1 MNPKLNAIVKRS
13 IGTRCSMFTP
23 QPFEQVN
30 AAAKSA
36 DHDFFETAAVDVESL
51 VFRAFLLVAIAMLC
65 SVPLLAQK
73 LSFSSLTTEYQQNPM
88 GIGIAQ
94 PRLSWKFTS
103 TGTNVMQE
111 AYELRVGTDAAAL
124 SSGKKIF
131 WQQARVKSDQSVHVT
146 YKGPALQSSQR
157 YYWQVRIWDNKG
169 NSSGWSKPAFWE
181 MGLLQP
187 SDWSAKWIKSN
198 LKADTADGAS
208 PMFRRAFSLGKP
220 VKSARL
226 YITSHG
232 IFEAYLNGHRIGND
246 YFAPGWTSYK
256 KRLQYQTYDVTAL
269 LNKGKNVAGVLVGD
283 GWFRG
288 HLDKWKNIWGKDLAL
303 LFQLKVSYADGTEE
317 TIISDGQWKS
327 ATGPILTSSFY
338 NGETYDSRLE
348 KKDWDLSSYN
358 DDSWQSVAVA
368 DEAKTNLIAPEVK
381 GVRKHEVFHA
391 QKLITTPKG
400 ETVID
405 FGQNLV
411 GWVVLNI
418 KGKPGDEIRIYH
430 AEVLDKT
437 GNFYT
442 TNLRHA
448 KSEIKYIL
456 GSNTM
461 EHHEPHF
468 TYQGF
473 RYIKIEGLQGKP
485 DTAGITA
492 VAMYSDM
499 EPTGS
504 LVTSNTMLNQ
514 LQHNIQWG
522 QKGNFLDVPTD
533 CPQRDERLG
542 WTGDAQAFSRTAA
555 YNMNV
560 AGFFTKWLKDLAAD
574 QHEDGAVT
582 WVVPDMMSKTASGV
596 AGWGDA
602 STIIPWSVYQSY
614 GDQRILE
621 QQYSSMKG
629 WVEFMKGKSTDD
641 LWNTGTHFG
650 DWCFYSPSPTDDGG
664 KAAVTDKYLIA
675 QTFYAHSTQLLINA
689 ATVLG
694 KTEDVKT
701 YSALLLRI
709 KNAFV
714 KEYMT
719 ANGRLVSGTQTAA
732 ALALSFDMLPVEM
745 RDQLAKRLVQN
756 IKDYGNHLTTGFL
769 GTPYLCHVLSRFGYD
784 DIAYTLL
791 LQDTYPSWLY
801 PVTKGA
807 TTIWERWDGIK
818 ANGDLQDPSMNS
830 FNHYSYGAIG
840 DWMYRVMAGLNT
852 DEKAA
857 GYKKI
862 HIAPHPGGNLS
873 LVNAELETLYG
884 KASSKWQLNN
894 GVFQLDVIIPP
905 NTTAE
910 VSLPGSAAALITQNN
925 KPLAKQTGSTDVKV
939 SLGSGTY
946 HYQYHYQ

>member
-1 MNPKLNAIVKRS
+1 MIIDQPSMKR
-13 IGTRCSMFTP
+13 IKHEGAMKVMP
-23 QPFEQVN
+23 M
-30 AAAKSA
+30 
-36 DHDFFETAAVDVESL
+36 L
-51 VFRAFLLVAIAMLC
+51 MIAMAFSLA
-65 SVPLLAQK
+65 SFAQK
-73 LSFSSLTTEYQQNPM
+73 LSFTSLRTEYQNNPV
-88 GIGIAQ
+88 GIDIAK
-94 PRLSWKFTS
+94 PRLSWKFSS
-103 TGTNVMQE
+103 TGTDVMQE
-111 AYELRVGTDAAAL
+111 AYELRVATNAL
-124 SSGKKIF
+124 SLLQGKGLVWESGKI
-131 WQQARVKSDQSVHVT
+131 KSGQSVHVV
-146 YKGPALQSSQR
+146 YNGPALLSAQR
-157 YYWQVRIWDNKG
+157 YYWQVKIWDNKG
-169 NSSGWSKPAFWE
+169 NASAWSKPAYWE
-181 MGLLQP
+181 MGLLKQ

-198 LKADTADGAS
+198 LTADTTDGPS
-208 PMFRRAFSLGKP
+208 PMFRRAFTVSKT

-226 YITSHG
+226 YITAHG
-232 IFEAYLNGHRIGND
+232 IFEAYLNGHRVGND

-256 KRLQYQTYDVTAL
+256 KRLQYQTYDVTSL
-269 LNKGKNVAGVLVGD
+269 LYKGNNAAGVMIGD
-283 GWFRG
+283 GWYRG
-288 HLDKWKNIWGKDLAL
+288 HLDKWKNLWGKDLGL
-303 LFQLKVSYADGTEE
+303 LFQLEVNYTDGTKE
-317 TIISDGQWKS
+317 TINSDDQWKS
-327 ATGPILTSSFY
+327 STGPILLSSFY

-348 KKDWDLSSYN
+348 KKGWMESAYN
-358 DDSWQSVAVA
+358 DSSWQSVAVI
-368 DEAKTNLIAPEVK
+368 DEDKANLIAPEVPGIK
-381 GVRKHEVFHA
+381 KQEVFHPK
-391 QKLITTPKG
+391 KLITTPKG

-418 KGKPGDEIRIYH
+418 KGKAGDEIRIYH
-430 AEVLDKT
+430 AEVLDKD

-456 GSNTM
+456 AGNSP
-461 EHHEPHF
+461 EKHEPHF

-473 RYIKIEGLQGKP
+473 RYIKIEGNSGKL
-485 DTAGITA
+485 DTAGIYA

-499 EPTGS
+499 DPTGT
-504 LVTSNTMLNQ
+504 LVTSNPMLNQ

-542 WTGDAQAFSRTAA
+542 WTGDAQAFSRTAE

-560 AGFFTKWLKDLAAD
+560 AGFFTKWLKDLSAD

-582 WVVPDMMSKTASGV
+582 WVVPDMMSRTASGV

-602 STIIPWSVYQSY
+602 ATIIPWSIYQAY

-621 QQYSSMKG
+621 QQYGSMKA
-629 WVEFMKGKSTDD
+629 WVDFMNGKSTND

-664 KAAVTDKYLIA
+664 KAAVTDKYLIC

-701 YSALLLRI
+701 YTALLERI

-732 ALALSFDMLPVEM
+732 SLALSFDMLPVEM

-784 DIAYTLL
+784 DMAYTLL

-818 ANGDLQDPSMNS
+818 ANGDMQDPSMNS

-840 DWMYRVMAGLNT
+840 DWMYRVMAGLNS
-852 DEKAA
+852 DETVT

-862 HIAPHPGGNLS
+862 RIAPHPGGNLTS
-873 LVNAELETLYG
+873 VNAGLETLYG
-884 KASSKWQLNN
+884 PVRSKWQINN
-894 GVFQLDVIIPP
+894 GVFQLEVTVPP

-910 VSLPGSAAALITQNN
+910 VILPKSAMAEITQNN
-925 KPLAKQTGSTDVKV
+925 KPLPKNNTTEDVKV
-939 SLGSGTY
+939 SVGSGIY
-946 HYQYHYQ
+946 NYQYNFQSVSNITQK

>member
-1 MNPKLNAIVKRS
+1 MRLYQPNMKPKTHTRAIRS
-13 IGTRCSMFTP
+13 I
-23 QPFEQVN
+23 
-30 AAAKSA
+30 A
-36 DHDFFETAAVDVESL
+36 
-51 VFRAFLLVAIAMLC
+51 LLMIGMLF
-65 SVPLLAQK
+65 SFSSFSQK
-73 LSFSSLTTEYQQNPM
+73 LSFTALTTEYQHNPV
-88 GIGIAQ
+88 GIDITA
-94 PRLSWKFTS
+94 PRLSWKFKAA
-103 TGTNVMQE
+103 GNNVMQA
-111 AYELRVGTDAAAL
+111 AYELRVGTDSVL
-124 SSGKKIF
+124 LNKGKKLV
-131 WQQARVKSDQSVHVT
+131 WQTEKVKSDQSVHLE
-146 YKGPALQSSQR
+146 YKGPALVSSQR
-157 YYWQVRIWDNKG
+157 YYWQVRIWDQQG
-169 NSSGWSKPAFWE
+169 NSSGWSKTAYWE
-181 MGLLQP
+181 MGLLKTA
-187 SDWSAKWIKSN
+187 DWSAKWIKSN
-198 LKADTADGAS
+198 LTADTADGPS
-208 PMFRRAFSLGKP
+208 PMFRRAFSLSKM

-232 IFEAYLNGHRIGND
+232 VFEAYLNGHRIGND

-269 LNKGKNVAGVLVGD
+269 LNKGKNAAGVLIGD
-283 GWFRG
+283 GWYRG

-303 LFQLKVSYADGTEE
+303 LFQMEVTYTDGSKE
-317 TIISDGQWKS
+317 IISSDEQWKS
-327 ATGPILTSSFY
+327 AVGPIRSSSFY
-338 NGETYDSRLE
+338 NGEVYDSRLE
-348 KKDWDLSSYN
+348 KKGWNLASYN
-358 DDSWQSVAVA
+358 DGEWKSVAVA
-368 DEAKTNLIAPEVK
+368 DEDKTILIAPQIS
-381 GVRKHEVFHA
+381 GVRKHEIFHA

-418 KGKPGDEIRIYH
+418 KGKTGDEIRIYH
-430 AEVLDKT
+430 AEVLDKA

-448 KSEIKYIL
+448 KSELKYIL
-456 GSNTM
+456 GSNAT

-473 RYIKIEGLQGKP
+473 RYIKIEGYSGKL

-499 EPTGS
+499 QPTGT
-504 LVTSNTMLNQ
+504 LVTSNPLLNQ

-542 WTGDAQAFSRTAA
+542 WTGDAQAFSRTAE

-560 AGFFTKWLKDLAAD
+560 AGFFSKWLKDLAAD

-602 STIIPWSVYQSY
+602 ATIIPWSVYQAY

-621 QQYSSMKG
+621 QQYSSMKA
-629 WVEFMKGKSTDD
+629 WVGFMKQKSVDD

-664 KAAVTDKYLIA
+664 RAAVTDKYLIA

-701 YSALLLRI
+701 YSALLERI
-709 KNAFV
+709 KSAFV

-719 ANGRLVSGTQTAA
+719 SNGRLVSGTQTAA
-732 ALALSFDMLPVEM
+732 ALALSFDMLPENM
-745 RDQLAKRLVQN
+745 RAQLAKRLVQN

-818 ANGDLQDPSMNS
+818 SNGDLQDPSMNS

-852 DEKAA
+852 DETAA

-862 HIAPHPGGNLS
+862 RIAPHPGGNLT

-894 GVFQLDVIIPP
+894 GVFQLDVTIPP

-910 VSLPGSAAALITQNN
+910 LTLPKSATAVITENN
-925 KPLAKQTGSTDVKV
+925 KPLPKSNTNSDITI

-946 HYQYHYQ
+946 HYQYNF

>member
-1 MNPKLNAIVKRS
+1 MRLLQLKTKPGNTEIMLRYLSLLI
-13 IGTRCSMFTP
+13 IGMLVSM
-23 QPFEQVN
+23 
-30 AAAKSA
+30 SCY
-36 DHDFFETAAVDVESL
+36 S
-51 VFRAFLLVAIAMLC
+51 
-65 SVPLLAQK
+65 QK
-73 LSFSSLTTEYQQNPM
+73 LSLFALTAEYQHNPV
-88 GIGIAQ
+88 GIDIAK
-94 PRLSWKFTS
+94 PRLSWKIS
-103 TGTNVMQE
+103 APGTDVMQTS
-111 AYELRVGTDAAAL
+111 YELRVATDSVSL
-124 SSGKKIF
+124 TKGKNMF
-131 WQQARVKSDQSVHVT
+131 WQQQKVKSDQSVLVE
-146 YKGPALQSSQR
+146 YNGPALVSSQR
-157 YYWQVRIWDNKG
+157 YYWQVKIRDNKG
-169 NSSGWSKPAFWE
+169 NSSEWSKPAFWE
-181 MGLLQP
+181 MGLLKT
-187 SDWSAKWIKSN
+187 SDWTAKWIKSN
-198 LKADTADGAS
+198 LAADTADGPS
-208 PMFRRAFSLGKP
+208 PMFRRAFSVNKTL
-220 VKSARL
+220 KSARL

-232 IFEAYLNGHRIGND
+232 VFEAYLNGHRVGND

-256 KRLQYQTYDVTAL
+256 KRLQYQTYDVTSL
-269 LNKGKNVAGVLVGD
+269 LAKGKNAAGVMVGD
-283 GWFRG
+283 GWYRG

-303 LFQLKVSYADGTEE
+303 LFQLELNYTDGTKE
-317 TIISDGQWKS
+317 TVGSDETWKS

-348 KKDWDLSSYN
+348 KKGWYLGSYN
-358 DDSWQSVAVA
+358 DSSWQQVSVADGV
-368 DEAKTNLIAPEVK
+368 KTNLIAPELP

-400 ETVID
+400 EMVID

-448 KSEIKYIL
+448 KSELKYIL

-473 RYIKIEGLQGKP
+473 RYIKIEGYDGKL

-499 EPTGS
+499 QPTGS
-504 LVTSNTMLNQ
+504 LVTSNPMLNQ

-542 WTGDAQAFSRTAA
+542 WTGDAQAFSRTAE

-560 AGFFTKWLKDLAAD
+560 AGFFSKWLKDLAAD

-582 WVVPDMMSKTASGV
+582 WVVPDMMSKTSAGV

-602 STIIPWSVYQSY
+602 ATIIPWSVYQAY

-621 QQYSSMKG
+621 QQYGSMKA
-629 WVEFMKGKSTDD
+629 WVDFMKGKSVDN

-664 KAAVTDKYLIA
+664 KAAVTDKYLIC

-701 YSALLLRI
+701 YSILLEKI
-709 KNAFV
+709 KDAFV

-732 ALALSFDMLPVEM
+732 ALALSFDMLPVDR

-784 DIAYTLL
+784 DMAYTLL

-818 ANGDLQDPSMNS
+818 ANGDMQDPSMNS

-852 DEKAA
+852 DETAA

-862 HIAPHPGGNLS
+862 RIAPHPGGNLT

-884 KASSKWQLNN
+884 KAGTKWQLLN
-894 GVFQLDVIIPP
+894 GVFQLDVTVPP

-910 VSLPGSAAALITQNN
+910 VTLPKSAAAVITLNN
-925 KPLAKQTGSTDVKV
+925 KPLAKANGTTDVKV

-946 HYQYHYQ
+946 HYQYNFQ